1 VSERGDG
8 DLPGGAGEWA
18 RGLSLSVD
26 GELDA
31 LVRNN
36 SRAVVV
42 EDGLQNGAGVAG
54 GGRVD
59 VDYRNQYQ

>member
-1 VSERGDG
+1 V
-8 DLPGGAGEWA
+8 GEWA

-31 LVRNN
+31 LVCDN
-36 SRAVVV
+36 SGAVVV
-42 EDGLQNGAGVAG
+42 EDGLQDGTGVAG
-54 GGRVD
+54 GGGVD